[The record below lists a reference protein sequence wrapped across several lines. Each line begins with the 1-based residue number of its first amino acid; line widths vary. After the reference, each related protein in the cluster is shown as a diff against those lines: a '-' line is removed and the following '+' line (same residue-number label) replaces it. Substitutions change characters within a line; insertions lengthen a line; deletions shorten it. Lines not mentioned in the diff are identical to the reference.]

1 MQFLA
6 AQKVFRWSDPRD
18 VFRHTRS
25 PIRCEKGL
33 LSDQLHTS
41 VGAHTLER
49 EPGGGGL
56 PRSLLR
62 YGAVYM
68 ERWLSPRRRSAHRR
82 KSGQMAEFGVRLA
95 RAFETI
101 AVIDAR
107 RCGSP
112 PRSQSPCFA
121 SHGSVSVPIDVS
133 MGPEASI
140 DSARAFGSSCNQAV
154 ECTGTLPR
162 GNGENSWRSRARK
175 EAALCS
181 TEPSTTL
188 TPCSVSRSSQP
199 HILSPDG
206 FNCRN
211 RRVSRP
217 VAQS

>member
-6 AQKVFRWSDPRD
+6 AQKVFRWSDPQD

-62 YGAVYM
+62 YCAVYM
-68 ERWLSPRRRSAHRR
+68 ERWLSPRRRSAHSRQ
-82 KSGQMAEFGVRLA
+82 SGQMAEFGVRLA
-95 RAFETI
+95 RAFENI

-112 PRSQSPCFA
+112 PRSQSPCLA
-121 SHGSVSVPIDVS
+121 SHGSVPVPIDVS
-133 MGPEASI
+133 MGPAASI
-140 DSARAFGSSCNQAV
+140 DSARPFGFFLQSGGRV
-154 ECTGTLPR
+154 TDTLPR

-175 EAALCS
+175 GAAPCS

-188 TPCSVSRSSQP
+188 TPCAMSGWSQP
-199 HILSPDG
+199 
-206 FNCRN
+206 
-211 RRVSRP
+211 
-217 VAQS
+217 